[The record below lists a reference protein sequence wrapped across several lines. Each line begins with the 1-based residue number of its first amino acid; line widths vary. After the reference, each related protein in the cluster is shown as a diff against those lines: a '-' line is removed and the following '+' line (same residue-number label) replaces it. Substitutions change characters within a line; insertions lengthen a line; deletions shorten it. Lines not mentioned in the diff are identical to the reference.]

1 VIENYET
8 IAEASQIVPM
18 TQEQADKG
26 KTDLDTAESNA
37 G

>member
-1 VIENYET
+1 VLENYEA
-8 IAEASQIVPM
+8 ISEASQIVPM

-26 KTDLDTAESNA
+26 KTDLQTAESNA